1 MTAKNSPATTMK
13 TVDSFALPSPHRP
26 LSRPCYEKSTLSEE
40 KVTDSTTIK
49 PTRAAMHPLHHA
61 NQQPTTTI
69 TSVMS
74 TSALSPATVV
84 RIRRNAPATT
94 VNLIAS
100 TTAGAS
106 DQTPL
111 SSESRH
117 EESPV
122 VDGEKNAVES
132 SFVDS
137 PTWSLLLTLRK
148 LLNSTNDFLTN
159 S

>member
-1 MTAKNSPATTMK
+1 
-13 TVDSFALPSPHRP
+13 
-26 LSRPCYEKSTLSEE
+26 
-40 KVTDSTTIK
+40 
-49 PTRAAMHPLHHA
+49 MHPLHHA
-61 NQQPTTTI
+61 SQQQNTTI
-69 TSVMS
+69 ASVMS

-100 TTAGAS
+100 TTAGGS
-106 DQTPL
+106 GQTLL
-111 SSESRH
+111 SSDSRQK
-117 EESPV
+117 ESPV

-132 SFVDS
+132 SFVDG

-148 LLNSTNDFLTN
+148 LLNSMNDFLTN